1 MKKVIRIVVLLA
13 ALAAVGVALMRN
25 GFFKKDD
32 PNHIRLSG
40 NIELTQVDVSFKVPG
55 RIIALNVREG
65 DRVTKGALIAQ
76 IDQNTV
82 AKQKVREQAGLA
94 SAEAQLSQV
103 MTAVA
108 LQRETIEG
116 DLQLRR
122 AELRTAEANLA
133 DLLAGSR
140 PQEIAT
146 ARAQVEDMK
155 TWLAQARNDWERAV
169 VLYKNEDIS
178 KSQYEQFKS
187 KHDSQA
193 QALQQAQQRLAL
205 LEEGPRKQVIEA
217 ARAQVER
224 AKAAVRLSE
233 ANRIELK
240 RKEQEVTVRRTEIQR
255 ANASIAVIDSQ
266 LDDSTIVAP
275 TDGVVMVKSA
285 EMGEVIAAGAT
296 VATIGDI
303 ARPWLRA
310 YISEKDLG
318 RVKLGQAVKLT
329 TDSYPGKVY
338 QGKITFI
345 ASEAEFT
352 PKQIQTQDERVKLVY
367 KIKIEVDNPNQELK
381 ANMPVDAELV
391 L

>member
-1 MKKVIRIVVLLA
+1 MKKVIRIVILLA
-13 ALAAVGVALMRN
+13 VVAAGAVALMRG
-25 GFFKKDD
+25 GFFKKED
-32 PNHIRLSG
+32 PNRIRLSG
-40 NIELTQVDVSFKVPG
+40 NIEMTLVDVSFKVPG
-55 RIIALNVREG
+55 RIIVLNVREG
-65 DRVTKGALIAQ
+65 DTVSKGAVLAQ

-82 AKQKVREQAGLA
+82 MKTKVREQAGLS
-94 SAEAQLSQV
+94 SAEAQLAQV
-103 MTAVA
+103 MTAVQ

-122 AELRTAEANLA
+122 AELRAAEANLA

-140 PQEIAT
+140 PQEIQT

-155 TWLAQARNDWERAV
+155 TWLNQAKSDWDRAE
-169 VLYKNEDIS
+169 VLFKNEDIS
-178 KSQYEQFKS
+178 RAQYEQFRS
-187 KHDSQA
+187 KHDSQS
-193 QALQQAQQRLAL
+193 QTLKQAQERLAL
-205 LEEGPRKQVIEA
+205 LEEGPRKQVIEG
-217 ARAQVER
+217 ARAHVER
-224 AKAAVRLSE
+224 AKAAVRLAE

-240 RKEQEVTVRRTEIQR
+240 RKEQEVTVRRAEIQR
-255 ANASIAVIDSQ
+255 ANANIAVIDSQ
-266 LDDSTIVAP
+266 LDDSTIAVP

-285 EMGEVIAAGAT
+285 ELGEMIAAGAT

-303 ARPWLRA
+303 AHPWLRA

-318 RVKLGQAVKLT
+318 RVKLGMAVKLT

-338 QGKITFI
+338 QGKITYI

-352 PKQIQTQDERVKLVY
+352 PKQIQTADERVKLVY
-367 KIKIEVDNPNQELK
+367 KIKIEADNPNQELK